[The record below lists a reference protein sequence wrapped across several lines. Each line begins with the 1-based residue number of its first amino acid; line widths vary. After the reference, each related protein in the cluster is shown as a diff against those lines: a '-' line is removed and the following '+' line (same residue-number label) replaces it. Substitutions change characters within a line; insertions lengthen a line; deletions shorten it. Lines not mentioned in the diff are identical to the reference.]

1 MILNKK
7 LVITALMTAIT
18 TISVTGCSQKEMPN
32 AATEN
37 TGVTITNCGKAVTY
51 TSPQKWFVNDVTL
64 LSTVLAIGAQDK
76 IRWTTSVQRDLAALQ
91 DIYPAAK
98 SPTWKDEGSGYP
110 ALETLVAASPDIYIA
125 GWNYGLSETKNLT
138 PTTLAEHNIQTYLLT
153 ESCRPEET
161 NSQRGIVDPWDAIN
175 IDLENL
181 GTLAGTQQQAAEIIA
196 DINDRRTA
204 LTAAPQATK
213 KPVVFVYD
221 SGTEALFTSGKFGG
235 PQAVI
240 TAAGGQNATADLENT
255 WTTVSWEKVAASSPD
270 VFVFVDYEGQ
280 TMAEKIAQLEQNP
293 ATKDLPAVKEHRYVN
308 LPYVYWTSNP
318 LNIDAAEQ
326 LRKALENFGLVPTS
340 SITPKHQLGNQID
353 GQNFWQ
359 RAK

>member
-7 LVITALMTAIT
+7 LVITALMTAI

-125 GWNYGLSETKNLT
+125 GWNYGLSETKT
-138 PTTLAEHNIQTYLLT
+138 SLLQRLPNT
-153 ESCRPEET
+153 ISKHTC
-161 NSQRGIVDPWDAIN
+161 SQ
-175 IDLENL
+175 
-181 GTLAGTQQQAAEIIA
+181 
-196 DINDRRTA
+196 
-204 LTAAPQATK
+204 
-213 KPVVFVYD
+213 
-221 SGTEALFTSGKFGG
+221 S
-235 PQAVI
+235 
-240 TAAGGQNATADLENT
+240 
-255 WTTVSWEKVAASSPD
+255 
-270 VFVFVDYEGQ
+270 
-280 TMAEKIAQLEQNP
+280 
-293 ATKDLPAVKEHRYVN
+293 PAVQKKRIRNVESLIHGM
-308 LPYVYWTSNP
+308 
-318 LNIDAAEQ
+318 Q
-326 LRKALENFGLVPTS
+326 LTLT
-340 SITPKHQLGNQID
+340 
-353 GQNFWQ
+353 
-359 RAK
+359 